1 MLRILE
7 INIKLIANAFFV
19 PSVFNE
25 SLKISK
31 FISICMESHSSV
43 TGWQELFFS

>member
-7 INIKLIANAFFV
+7 VNKLIANAFFV
-19 PSVFNE
+19 PSVFNK

-31 FISICMESHSSV
+31 IISICMESHSSV

>member
-7 INIKLIANAFFV
+7 VNKLIANAFFV

-25 SLKISK
+25 SLK
-31 FISICMESHSSV
+31 F
-43 TGWQELFFS
+43 QNL